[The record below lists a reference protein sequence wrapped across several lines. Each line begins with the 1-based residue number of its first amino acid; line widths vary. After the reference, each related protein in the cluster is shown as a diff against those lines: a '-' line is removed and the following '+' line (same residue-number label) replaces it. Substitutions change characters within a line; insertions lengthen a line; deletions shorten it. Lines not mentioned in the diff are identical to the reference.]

1 MYSTIQ
7 AVCSS
12 GGQMAKKW
20 LSVILTTV
28 TSTLLVSSAT
38 ATPAIPPD
46 GEFYDHAAVTR
57 CQEATEEYFGWQ
69 GQVEWETGAA
79 LAFWNEYRSVQMVT
93 TRGLHPEGIVWG
105 DCAISDTG
113 SIVVY
118 DFAPGPYNP
127 SVEPPE
133 LMTPLDND
141 IPEDL

>member
-57 CQEATEEYFGWQ
+57 CQKATEVYFGWE
-69 GQVEWETGAA
+69 GEVEWETGRA
-79 LAFWNEYRSVQMVT
+79 LAFWNEYKDVQMVT
-93 TRGLHPEGIVWG
+93 ARGKHPEGTVWA
-105 DCAISDTG
+105 DCAINSSG

-127 SVEPPE
+127 TIEPTE
-133 LMTPLDND
+133 LLTP
-141 IPEDL
+141 

>member
-46 GEFYDHAAVTR
+46 GEFYDREAIVR
-57 CQEATEEYFGWQ
+57 CTKEAEIYFGWE
-69 GQVEWETGAA
+69 GKVEWEAHAA
-79 LAFWNEYRSVQMVT
+79 LAFWNEYRSVQMIT
-93 TRGLHPEGIVWG
+93 ARGEHPEGIVWA
-105 DCAISDTG
+105 DCAISETG

-127 SVEPPE
+127 PIEPPE
-133 LMTPLDND
+133 LLTP
-141 IPEDL
+141 

>member
-28 TSTLLVSSAT
+28 TSTLLVSSAI

-46 GEFYDHAAVTR
+46 GEFYDHAAVLR
-57 CQEATEEYFGWQ
+57 CQAATEEYFGWE
-69 GQVEWETGAA
+69 GKVEWETGAA
-79 LAFWNEYRSVQMVT
+79 LAFYNQYRDLQMIT
-93 TRGLHPEGIVWG
+93 ARGKHPEGTVWA
-105 DCAISDTG
+105 DCAINIETG
-113 SIVVY
+113 KIFVY

-127 SVEPPE
+127 TIEPPE
-133 LMTPLDND
+133 LLTP
-141 IPEDL
+141 

>member
-1 MYSTIQ
+1 MQTIIQ
-7 AVCSS
+7 AACSS
-12 GGQMAKKW
+12 GVQMMQRL
-20 LSVILTTV
+20 LSVSGTV
-28 TSTLLVSSAT
+28 LLLSSSAFSDT
-38 ATPAIPPD
+38 TTQAIPPD

-79 LAFWNEYRSVQMVT
+79 LAFWNEYRSVQMIT
-93 TRGLHPEGIVWG
+93 TRGEHPEGIVWG

-127 SVEPPE
+127 PNEPPE
-133 LMTPLDND
+133 LLTP
-141 IPEDL
+141 